1 MSNRIGIDDP
11 SRAVSQTAPLG
22 MPARASPPFST
33 VEFKAT
39 GDALWLMVDDAF
51 SSMREHEFESLFA
64 VSNGYLGRRGSI
76 PMGIPAATSTIFVAG
91 VFEAIA
97 PSPVL
102 ELVSLPGWTLLSQ
115 SLGAEPIASDAQRGW
130 LDGAASEVAILQH
143 RRLLDMRQGMFRRLF
158 RFSDRAGRI
167 TDVKFLRI
175 ASLAD
180 RHLLLQSSLC
190 TPENYFGQ
198 VTVRSGFSHASTL
211 PDLWRAPHV
220 ACVATR
226 FGPAWLMEKKIASG
240 ASIALVAAARVS
252 AASHDLGALKE
263 VRSTSAMDDVM
274 AFQVEAGKP
283 VRIDWLEVCYTSRD
297 VARPA
302 HAALAHL
309 ERLLEE
315 GVTPSIKR
323 HIATWARRWRAGDV
337 EIDGDTDAQAAIRFA
352 CYHLISAANSEDEHA
367 SIGARALSGPA
378 YKGHVFW
385 DTEIFLLPFYTLTD
399 PASARA
405 LLMYRFHTLDAGRR
419 KARSQGCRGAL
430 YAWESADTGDEVTPA
445 HVVTPVGDVAQVVT
459 GTQAIHISADV
470 AYAVWQYWIA
480 TRDEEF
486 LCNAGAEILL
496 ETARFYASRATLGPE
511 GLYHFLG
518 VIGPDE
524 YHEGVDDNAYTNW
537 MAQWNL
543 ECAASVAEL
552 LQKRWPAP
560 WQRLAARIGLEPG
573 EPAQWRVVA
582 QAMHTGVDAQRGLIE
597 QFRGYF
603 DLEEIDLAQF
613 APRSLPIDIVLG
625 RERTQHAKVIK
636 QADVVMLL
644 YLLWNRM
651 PAAMRKANFRYYEPR
666 TEHGSSLSPA
676 MHALLAARLGDTE
689 TALRYFRQTR
699 EIDLAD
705 NMGNAAGGVHIAAL
719 GGMWQAVV
727 HGFAGLSLD
736 ESGLG
741 FDPHCPGSWRCVR
754 FPLVWRGQKLA
765 ARMEPDSFSI
775 HLIDGSSVGVAVGG
789 EPRIRLDAGW
799 ISTWRCN
806 QGNWKEVSR
815 DSA

>member
-11 SRAVSQTAPLG
+11 SAAVSQPAPVGLR
-22 MPARASPPFST
+22 ARENAPFST
-33 VEFKAT
+33 VEFNPT
-39 GDALWLMVDDAF
+39 DNALWLMVDDAF
-51 SSMREHEFESLFA
+51 SSVREHEFESLFA

-97 PSPVL
+97 PSPAL
-102 ELVSLPGWTLLSQ
+102 ELVSLPGWALLSQ
-115 SLGAEPIASDAQRGW
+115 SLGAEPVASDAQRGG
-130 LDGAASEVAILQH
+130 LDIEASGVAILQH

-158 RFSDRAGRI
+158 RFSDRAGRTTGI
-167 TDVKFLRI
+167 KFLRI

-190 TPENYFGQ
+190 TPENYSGR
-198 VTVRSGFSHASTL
+198 VTVRSGFSHPSAL

-220 ACVATR
+220 SCIATP
-226 FGPAWLMEKKIASG
+226 FGPAWLMEKKTASG
-240 ASIALVAAARVS
+240 VSIALVATARVS
-252 AASHDLGALKE
+252 TASGDSGALKV
-263 VRSTSAMDDVM
+263 VRSTSGMDDVM
-274 AFQVEAGKP
+274 AFEVEAGKA
-283 VRIDWLEVCYTSRD
+283 VRIDWLEICYTSRD

-309 ERLLEE
+309 ERVVEE
-315 GVTPSIKR
+315 GVTLSIKR
-323 HIATWARRWRAGDV
+323 HIATWARHWRAGDV

-352 CYHLISAANSEDEHA
+352 CYHLISAANPEDEHA

-419 KARSQGCRGAL
+419 KARSHGCRGAL
-430 YAWESADTGDEVTPA
+430 YAWESADTGDEVTPS
-445 HVVTPVGDVAQVVT
+445 HVITPLGDVAQVVT
-459 GTQAIHISADV
+459 GTQGIHISADI
-470 AYAVWQYWIA
+470 AYAVWQYWLA

-486 LCNAGAEILL
+486 LCNAGAEMLL

-511 GLYHFLG
+511 GFYHLLA
-518 VIGPDE
+518 VVGPDE

-543 ECAASVAEL
+543 ECAASIADL
-552 LQKRWPAP
+552 MQKRWPAQ
-560 WQRLAARIGLEPG
+560 WQRIAERIGLESG
-573 EPAQWRVVA
+573 EPARWRVVA
-582 QAMHTGVDAQRGLIE
+582 RAMHTGIDAQRGLIE

-644 YLLWNRM
+644 CLLWNRV
-651 PAAMRKANFRYYEPR
+651 PAVMRESSFRYYEPR

-676 MHALLAARLGDTE
+676 MHALLAARLGDME

-736 ESGLG
+736 ESGLR
-741 FDPHCPGSWRCVR
+741 FDPHCPGSWRGVR

-765 ARMEPDSFSI
+765 VRMEPDSFSV
-775 HLIDGSSVGVAVGG
+775 HLVDGFSVDVSVGG
-789 EPRIRLDAGW
+789 ESEIRLDAGW

-806 QGNWKEVSR
+806 QGSWKEASR
-815 DSA
+815 DFG